1 MGKTLNKK
9 RCVIIGGYLAEIDS
23 QFTKQLLDSDFIIC
37 ADRGYEYALLHGIT
51 PDLII
56 GDFDSYKRPESSDVE
71 TLCLPTQKDDT
82 DLHFAA
88 REGIKRGFKDFI
100 LTGVTG
106 GRLDHTIASFSTLK
120 FLTDNGAS
128 ASIFDYN
135 TKAWIATSKLEI
147 ERPDYPCYF
156 SVFSFDNVASGVSIK
171 GGRYILNNADL
182 NNAFPIGVSNEF
194 NDKTAVICVR
204 QGCCLVLIVRK

>member
-23 QFTKQLLDSDFIIC
+23 RFVEQLQDSDFIIC
-37 ADRGYEYALLHGIT
+37 ADRGYEYALLHDVT

-56 GDFDSYKRPESSDVE
+56 GDFDSGHKPELSNIE

-106 GRLDHTIASFSTLK
+106 GRLDHTIASLSTLK

-128 ASIFDYN
+128 ASVFDYN
-135 TKAWIATSKLEI
+135 TKAWLTTSKLEI
-147 ERPDYPCYF
+147 ERPDYSCYF
-156 SVFSFDNVASGVSIK
+156 SVFSFGNVARGVSIM
-171 GGRYILNNADL
+171 GGRYVLNNADL
-182 NNAFPIGVSNEF
+182 NDAFPIGVSNEF
-194 NDKTAVICVR
+194 NDKKAVISVS